1 MCVMKVLVHF
11 VLILIYLIVSIRQG
25 EASECCGGLLISLPR
40 EQAAA
45 FCKEMERL
53 EGYPSWIIGI
63 VEAGDRTARI
73 IDKPRVL
80 EVPSKDTEDDLW

>member
-1 MCVMKVLVHF
+1 M
-11 VLILIYLIVSIRQG
+11 LI
-25 EASECCGGLLISLPR
+25 CLPR

-63 VEAGDRTARI
+63 VEAGNRTAKMI
-73 IDKPRVL
+73 EKPRVL
-80 EVPSKDTEDDLW
+80 EVPNKDTEDDLW

>member
-1 MCVMKVLVHF
+1 MKVF
-11 VLILIYLIVSIRQG
+11 SSFRPDIKLIVCIYQG
-25 EASECCGGLLISLPR
+25 EAAECCGGLLISLPR